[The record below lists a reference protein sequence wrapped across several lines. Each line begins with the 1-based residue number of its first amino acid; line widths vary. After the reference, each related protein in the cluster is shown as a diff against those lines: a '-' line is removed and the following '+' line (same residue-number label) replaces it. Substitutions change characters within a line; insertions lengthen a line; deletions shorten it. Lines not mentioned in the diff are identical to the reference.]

1 MRRFLVYTLFVLV
14 LTGCDAFGGDDGP
27 PVLDGPY
34 EITTQNEGADLTLDL
49 DLSETDNDLSGTGLL
64 IAEDPNSS
72 QAITS
77 DLDISGTHNHPD
89 VQIEMVVEETD
100 ATVSFDGN
108 ASDNGERANGTL
120 TFADGTQ
127 QEVVL
132 RSE

>member
-1 MRRFLVYTLFVLV
+1 MRFLLTCALLIFA
-14 LTGCDAFGGDDGP
+14 LTGCGVFGSDDGP

-34 EITTQNEGADLTLDL
+34 EIKTQNEGADVTFDL
-49 DLSETDNDLSGTGLL
+49 NLSETDNEFTGTGLL
-64 IAEDPNSS
+64 ISEDPSS
-72 QAITS
+72 SRAITS

-89 VQIEMVVEETD
+89 VQINMLVEDTN

-108 ASDNGERANGTL
+108 ADDNGERVSGTL
-120 TFADGTQ
+120 TFVDGTQ